1 MHGAL
6 VAQAFVVLGHKGHFG
21 QGVQAPVTVVAG
33 VMPLAVVI
41 MHLLGVGT
49 SGLAMF
55 HAGAG
60 TECVRALQQQW
71 WASFCKHF
79 FPCRGSL
86 WWWQASFSAMVLT
99 QPQGGSHTRCVHS
112 GMYLAGIG
120 YNILGLPICRLRMLG
135 SAAVLAGGLHLH
147 RDCLGPAAAV
157 VLAADSDHF
166 TFWHCNMFLYH
177 LPFFLPQSGIKH
189 FSKESCLLYASDR

>member
-1 MHGAL
+1 
-6 VAQAFVVLGHKGHFG
+6 
-21 QGVQAPVTVVAG
+21 
-33 VMPLAVVI
+33 
-41 MHLLGVGT
+41 
-49 SGLAMF
+49 
-55 HAGAG
+55 
-60 TECVRALQQQW
+60 
-71 WASFCKHF
+71 
-79 FPCRGSL
+79 
-86 WWWQASFSAMVLT
+86 MVLT

-166 TFWHCNMFLYH
+166 TFWHCYMFLYH

-189 FSKESCLLYASDR
+189 FSKESCLL